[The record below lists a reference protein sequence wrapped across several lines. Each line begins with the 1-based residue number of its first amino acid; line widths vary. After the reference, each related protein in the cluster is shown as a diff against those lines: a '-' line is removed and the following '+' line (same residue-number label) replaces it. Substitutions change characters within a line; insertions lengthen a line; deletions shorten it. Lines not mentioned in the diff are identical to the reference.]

1 MKFVGM
7 TREDGFSSGLKVYIE
22 SEIKGYGAVTVVGY
36 IGEGAS
42 MSLTSR
48 WTPPFANDSL
58 GDTSYF
64 QKTGDVA
71 QATTGITSKSI
82 FNSILN
88 WEGIEPPAI
97 NLPIHFKAFRN
108 PKTEVEDA
116 IMFLQ
121 MMESPELNEK
131 LPTGRVPQAVDVK
144 IGSRLQLLECVLLE
158 VTDEL
163 DSPRTKDGYRT
174 ENTVQVQIQ
183 RKKILNQS
191 EIPTIYK

>member
-7 TREDGFSSGLKVYIE
+7 TREDGFSSSLKVYIE
-22 SEIKGYGAVTVVGY
+22 GNVEGYGQVTVVGY

-42 MSLTSR
+42 MSLSSR
-48 WTPPFANDSL
+48 WTSPFSNDTLGNTSAIDKVSDIGQAN
-58 GDTSYF
+58 TN
-64 QKTGDVA
+64 
-71 QATTGITSKSI
+71 ITSKTVN
-82 FNSILN
+82 NSIMT
-88 WEGIEPPAI
+88 WEGMESPSI

-121 MMESPELNEK
+121 MMESPELNK
-131 LPTGRVPQAVDVK
+131 ATPFGRVPNHVDVK
-144 IGSRLQLLECVLLE
+144 IGRRMQLLECVILE

-163 DSPRTKDGYRT
+163 DSPKTDEGYRT

-183 RKKILNQS
+183 RKQIFNQS
-191 EIPTIYK
+191 EIPSIYL